1 MNYGQ
6 IEKQK
11 TNSPDICLHALE
23 NFPATEFGSLFFLP
37 THDSV
42 PANIQK
48 EVDVDI
54 LRTKRLR

>member
-23 NFPATEFGSLFFLP
+23 NFPATEFEVCFLP